1 MFLSASDFL
10 RLRSLGHADTV
21 DSCQVR
27 QTRIPVSAMCCL
39 TQASLPVNCQCHK
52 QTLGRLRTYELCL
65 NPMTADQIVSRAE
78 LRYLW

>member
-27 QTRIPVSAMCCL
+27 QTCIPVSAMCCPA
-39 TQASLPVNCQCHK
+39 QASMPVDCECHK
-52 QTLGRLRTYELCL
+52 QTLSCLRRYDVFL
-65 NPMTADQIVSRAE
+65 NSMAAD
-78 LRYLW
+78 